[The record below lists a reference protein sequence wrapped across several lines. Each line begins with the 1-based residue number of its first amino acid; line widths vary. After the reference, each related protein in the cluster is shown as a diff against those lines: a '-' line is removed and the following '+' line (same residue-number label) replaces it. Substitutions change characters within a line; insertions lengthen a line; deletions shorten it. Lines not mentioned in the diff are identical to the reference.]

1 MGFLNMNLDY
11 NIFLEVAVIPLDIII
26 CVFLQI
32 RYSKRSKINRA
43 FKRFAVVVTI
53 ANIFDVVT
61 AVVTSAKAAAPNGV
75 HFIFNTLDSMFA
87 AAAATAFVYY
97 VFSYLQAEPKN
108 WGRLCKTLVAVD
120 YVLLLTNPIT
130 HLVFDYDGAGNY
142 IHKEFF
148 ILVAYGFPILIFL
161 LGCVYMM
168 IHWKD
173 YKPSQIYTMI
183 LSMIGAGI
191 IFFLQMVF
199 FDDML
204 ITFFVASLGIL
215 VIYLSLE
222 TPDYEKL
229 IETMQELHAAKE
241 REAAAAA
248 KERLSQEIML
258 ALSQAVDAKDHY
270 TNGHS
275 LRVAEYSR
283 EIAKRA
289 GKSQKECEDIFC
301 MGLLHDVG
309 KIGVHEDILNKQG
322 KLTEEEFK
330 AIKTHPVVGYEILQ
344 TITEIPGLST
354 GARCHHERWDGK
366 GYPDGL
372 MGIEIPE
379 EARIICIADC
389 YDAMTSKRSYS
400 NPKSQSEVRAEIERC
415 KGSQFDPD
423 LADVMIAIIDDDE
436 GFTMREGNTF

>member
-1 MGFLNMNLDY
+1 MNLDY

-32 RYSKRSKINRA
+32 RYSKRSKVNQA
-43 FKRFAVVVTI
+43 FKQFAVVVTI

-61 AVVTSAKAAAPNGV
+61 AVVTSAKAAVPNGV
-75 HFIFNTLDSMFA
+75 HYLFNTVDSMFA
-87 AAAATAFVYY
+87 AAAAMTFAYY
-97 VFSYLQAEPKN
+97 VYSYLRGGIKN
-108 WGRLCKTLVAVD
+108 WSLLYHTLVVVD
-120 YVLLLTNPIT
+120 YLLLLTNPFT
-130 HLVFDYDGAGNY
+130 HLVFEYDEAGNY
-142 IHKEFF
+142 IHKELF

-161 LGCVYMM
+161 LGSVYMM

-173 YKPSQIYTMI
+173 YKLSQVYTMI
-183 LSMIGAGI
+183 ASMVGAGI

-204 ITFFVASLGIL
+204 ITFFVASLGVLI
-215 VIYLSLE
+215 IYLSLE

-229 IETMQELHAAKE
+229 IETMQELHDAKE
-241 REAAAAA
+241 REAASKA

-283 EIAKRA
+283 AIAKRA
-289 GKSQKECEDIFC
+289 GKSEAECEDIFC

-309 KIGVHEDILNKQG
+309 KIGVHEDILNKEG
-322 KLTEEEFK
+322 KLSDEEFA

-400 NPKSQSEVRAEIERC
+400 VPKSQADVRAEIERC
-415 KGSQFDPD
+415 KGTQFDPD
-423 LADVMIAIIDDDE
+423 LADVMIAIIDDDKDY
-436 GFTMREGNTF
+436 TLREGNIF

>member
-1 MGFLNMNLDY
+1 MNLDY

-32 RYSKRSKINRA
+32 RYSKRSKVNQA

-61 AVVTSAKAAAPNGV
+61 AVVTSAKAAVPNGV
-75 HFIFNTLDSMFA
+75 HYLFNTVDSMFA
-87 AAAATAFVYY
+87 AAAAMTFAYY
-97 VFSYLQAEPKN
+97 VYSYLRGGIKN
-108 WGRLCKTLVAVD
+108 WSLLYHTLVVVD
-120 YVLLLTNPIT
+120 YLLLLTNPFT
-130 HLVFDYDGAGNY
+130 HLVFEYDEAGNY
-142 IHKEFF
+142 IHKELF

-161 LGCVYMM
+161 LGSVYMM

-173 YKPSQIYTMI
+173 YKLSQVYTMI
-183 LSMIGAGI
+183 ASMVGAGI

-204 ITFFVASLGIL
+204 ITFFVASLGVLI
-215 VIYLSLE
+215 IYLSLE

-229 IETMQELHAAKE
+229 IETMQELHDAKE
-241 REAAAAA
+241 REAASKA

-283 EIAKRA
+283 AIAKRA
-289 GKSQKECEDIFC
+289 GKSEAECEDIFC

-309 KIGVHEDILNKQG
+309 KIGVHEDILNKEG
-322 KLTEEEFK
+322 RLSDEEFA

-372 MGIEIPE
+372 IGIEIPE

-400 NPKSQSEVRAEIERC
+400 VPKSQADVRAEIERC
-415 KGSQFDPD
+415 KGTQFDPD
-423 LADVMIAIIDDDE
+423 LADVMIAIIDDDKDY
-436 GFTMREGNTF
+436 TLREGNIF

>member
-1 MGFLNMNLDY
+1 MNLDY

-32 RYSKRSKINRA
+32 RYSKRSKVNQA
-43 FKRFAVVVTI
+43 FKQFAVVVTI

-61 AVVTSAKAAAPNGV
+61 AVVTSAKAAVPNGV
-75 HFIFNTLDSMFA
+75 HYLFNTVDSMFA
-87 AAAATAFVYY
+87 AAAAMTFAYY
-97 VFSYLQAEPKN
+97 VYSYLRGGIKN
-108 WGRLCKTLVAVD
+108 WSLLYHTLVVVD
-120 YVLLLTNPIT
+120 YLLLLTNPFT
-130 HLVFDYDGAGNY
+130 HLVFEYDEAGNY
-142 IHKEFF
+142 IHKELF

-161 LGCVYMM
+161 LGSVYMM

-173 YKPSQIYTMI
+173 YKLSQVYTMI
-183 LSMIGAGI
+183 ASMVGAGI

-204 ITFFVASLGIL
+204 ITFFVASLGVLI
-215 VIYLSLE
+215 IYLSLE

-229 IETMQELHAAKE
+229 IETMQELHDAKE
-241 REAAAAA
+241 REAASKA

-283 EIAKRA
+283 AIAKRA
-289 GKSQKECEDIFC
+289 GKSEAECEDIFC

-309 KIGVHEDILNKQG
+309 KIGVHEDILNKEG
-322 KLTEEEFK
+322 RLSDEEFA

-400 NPKSQSEVRAEIERC
+400 VPKSQADVRAEIERC
-415 KGSQFDPD
+415 KGTQFDPD
-423 LADVMIAIIDDDE
+423 LADVMIAIIDDDKDY
-436 GFTMREGNTF
+436 TLREGNIF

>member
-1 MGFLNMNLDY
+1 MNLDY

-32 RYSKRSKINRA
+32 RYSKRSKVNQA
-43 FKRFAVVVTI
+43 FKQFAVVVTI

-61 AVVTSAKAAAPNGV
+61 AVVTSAKAAVPNGV
-75 HFIFNTLDSMFA
+75 HYLFNTVDSMFA
-87 AAAATAFVYY
+87 AAAAMTFAYY
-97 VFSYLQAEPKN
+97 VYSYLRGGIKN
-108 WGRLCKTLVAVD
+108 WSLLYHTLVVVD
-120 YVLLLTNPIT
+120 YLLLLTNPFT
-130 HLVFDYDGAGNY
+130 HLVFEYDEAGNY
-142 IHKEFF
+142 IHKELF

-161 LGCVYMM
+161 LGSVYMM

-173 YKPSQIYTMI
+173 YKLSQVYTMI
-183 LSMIGAGI
+183 ASMVGAGI

-204 ITFFVASLGIL
+204 ITFFVASLGVLI
-215 VIYLSLE
+215 IYLSLE

-229 IETMQELHAAKE
+229 IETMQELHDAKE
-241 REAAAAA
+241 REAASKA

-283 EIAKRA
+283 AIAKRA
-289 GKSQKECEDIFC
+289 GKSEAECEDIFC

-309 KIGVHEDILNKQG
+309 KIGVHEDILNKEG
-322 KLTEEEFK
+322 KLSDEEFA

-372 MGIEIPE
+372 IGIEIPE

-400 NPKSQSEVRAEIERC
+400 VPKSQADVRAEIERC
-415 KGSQFDPD
+415 KGTQFDPD
-423 LADVMIAIIDDDE
+423 LADVMIAIIDDDKDY
-436 GFTMREGNTF
+436 TLREGNIF

>member
-1 MGFLNMNLDY
+1 MNLDY

-32 RYSKRSKINRA
+32 RYSKRSEVNKA
-43 FKRFAVVVTI
+43 FRRFAVVVTI
-53 ANIFDVVT
+53 ADIFDVVT
-61 AVVTSAKAAAPNGV
+61 AVVTSAKAAVPNGV
-75 HFIFNTLDSMFA
+75 HYFFNTVDSMFA
-87 AAAATAFVYY
+87 AAAAMTFAYY
-97 VFSYLQAEPKN
+97 VYSYLRGEFKN
-108 WGRLCKTLVAVD
+108 WRVLYHTLVVMD
-120 YVLLLTNPIT
+120 YLLLLTNPFT
-130 HLVFDYDGAGNY
+130 HLVFEYDEAGNY
-142 IHKEFF
+142 IHKELF
-148 ILVAYGFPILIFL
+148 IPVAYGFPILIFF
-161 LGCVYMM
+161 LGSIYMM

-173 YKPSQIYTMI
+173 YKRSQVYTMI
-183 LSMIGAGI
+183 ASMVGAGI
-191 IFFLQMVF
+191 IFFLQMAF

-215 VIYLSLE
+215 IIYLSLE

-229 IETMQELHAAKE
+229 IETMQELHDAKE
-241 REAAAAA
+241 REAASKA

-283 EIAKRA
+283 AIAKKA
-289 GKSQKECEDIFC
+289 GKSEQECEDIFC

-309 KIGVHEDILNKQG
+309 KIGVHEDILNKEG
-322 KLTEEEFK
+322 KLSDEEFA
-330 AIKTHPVVGYEILQ
+330 AIKIHPVVGYEILQ

-400 NPKSQSEVRAEIERC
+400 VPRPQAEVRAEIERC
-415 KGSQFDPD
+415 KGTQFDPD
-423 LADVMIAIIDDDE
+423 LADVMIAIIDEDK
-436 GFTMREGNTF
+436 GYTLREGNIF